1 MAKPFLKWAGGKSWL
16 IEHIEPLLP
25 PYLSSNSFTYVE
37 PFVGSGAMLF
47 WFLDRFPKMEKAIIN
62 DLNGDLINVYRT
74 ISSQPEELISIL
86 DIMQK
91 EYHLLEGDEDD
102 KKIYYYDKRDKFNL
116 RDCSNA
122 DHAALFI
129 FLNRTCFNGLYR
141 VNKSNKYNVPMGR
154 YKNPT
159 ICDRSNLLAVSEA
172 LKKVEI
178 RCGDYADTLIES
190 GNPIY
195 YFDPPYKPIS
205 VSSSFGA
212 YTKDGFGDGD
222 QVRLNKFCNI
232 LDGKGYNWFLS
243 NSDVRENGG
252 DNFFDDMYSKYN
264 ILRVN
269 AKRSINS
276 NKDGRG
282 LVSEIIINN
291 IYL

>member
-16 IEHIEPLLP
+16 IEHIESLLP
-25 PYLSSNSFTYVE
+25 PHLLSDSFTYVE

-62 DLNGDLINVYRT
+62 DLNPDLINVYKV
-74 ISSQPEELISIL
+74 IASNVNELISALSI
-86 DIMQK
+86 IEK
-91 EYHLLEGDEDD
+91 EYYSFIGEDN
-102 KKIYYYDKRDKFNL
+102 KKIYYYDKRDRYNL
-116 RDCSNA
+116 RECNNV

-141 VNKSNKYNVPMGR
+141 VNKDNKYNVPMGK
-154 YKNPT
+154 YKNPK
-159 ICDRSNLLAVSEA
+159 ICNRSNLWDVSEA

-222 QVRLNKFCNI
+222 QVRLKEFCDI

-276 NKDGRG
+276 DKDGRG

-291 IYL
+291 F

>member
-16 IEHIEPLLP
+16 IEHIESLLP
-25 PYLSSNSFTYVE
+25 PHLLSDSFTYVE

-62 DLNGDLINVYRT
+62 DLNPDLINVYKV
-74 ISSQPEELISIL
+74 IASNVNELISALSI
-86 DIMQK
+86 IEK
-91 EYHLLEGDEDD
+91 EYYSFIGEDN
-102 KKIYYYDKRDKFNL
+102 KKIYYYDKRDRYNL
-116 RDCSNA
+116 RECNNV

-141 VNKSNKYNVPMGR
+141 VNKDNKYNVPMGK
-154 YKNPT
+154 YKNPK
-159 ICDRSNLLAVSEA
+159 ICNRINLWDVSEA

-178 RCGDYADTLIES
+178 RCGDYTDTLIES

-222 QVRLNKFCNI
+222 QVRLKEFCDI

-276 NKDGRG
+276 DKDGRG

-291 IYL
+291 F

>member
-16 IEHIEPLLP
+16 IEHIESLLP
-25 PYLSSNSFTYVE
+25 PHLLSDSFTYVE

-62 DLNGDLINVYRT
+62 DLNPDLINVYKV
-74 ISSQPEELISIL
+74 IASNVNELISALSI
-86 DIMQK
+86 IEK
-91 EYHLLEGDEDD
+91 EYYSFIGEDN
-102 KKIYYYDKRDKFNL
+102 KKIYYYDKRDRYNL
-116 RDCSNA
+116 RECNNV

-141 VNKSNKYNVPMGR
+141 VNKDNKYNVPMGK
-154 YKNPT
+154 YKNPK
-159 ICDRSNLLAVSEA
+159 ICNRSNLWDVSEA

-178 RCGDYADTLIES
+178 RCGDYTDTLIES

-222 QVRLNKFCNI
+222 QVRLKEFCDI

-276 NKDGRG
+276 DKDGRG

-291 IYL
+291 F

>member
-1 MAKPFLKWAGGKSWL
+1 
-16 IEHIEPLLP
+16 
-25 PYLSSNSFTYVE
+25 LSDSFTYVE

-74 ISSQPEELISIL
+74 IALQPEELISIL
-86 DIMQK
+86 DILQK
-91 EYHLLEGDEDD
+91 EYHLLEDDEDG

-116 RDCSNA
+116 RDCSNV

-159 ICDRSNLLAVSEA
+159 ICDKSNLLAVSEA

-222 QVRLNKFCNI
+222 QVRLKEFCDI
-232 LDGKGYNWFLS
+232 LDDKGYNWLLS

-291 IYL
+291 IYR

>member
-25 PYLSSNSFTYVE
+25 PFLSSNSFTYVE

-74 ISSQPEELISIL
+74 IALQPEELISIL
-86 DIMQK
+86 DILQK
-91 EYHLLEGDEDD
+91 EYHLLEDDEDG

-116 RDCSNA
+116 RDCSNV

-159 ICDRSNLLAVSEA
+159 ICDRGNLLAVSEA

-190 GNPIY
+190 ENPIY

-222 QVRLNKFCNI
+222 QFRLKEFCDI

-243 NSDVRENGG
+243 NSDVRGNGG

-291 IYL
+291 IY

>member
-1 MAKPFLKWAGGKSWL
+1 
-16 IEHIEPLLP
+16 
-25 PYLSSNSFTYVE
+25 
-37 PFVGSGAMLF
+37 MLF

-74 ISSQPEELISIL
+74 IALQPEELISIL
-86 DIMQK
+86 DILQK
-91 EYHLLEGDEDD
+91 EYHLLEDDEDG

-116 RDCSNA
+116 RDCSNV

-190 GNPIY
+190 ENPIY

-222 QVRLNKFCNI
+222 QFRLKEFCDI

-243 NSDVRENGG
+243 NSDVRGNGG

>member
-74 ISSQPEELISIL
+74 IALQPEELISIL

-91 EYHLLEGDEDD
+91 EYHLLEDDEDG

-116 RDCSNA
+116 RDCSKV

-141 VNKSNKYNVPMGR
+141 VNKSNKYNVPMGK

-222 QVRLNKFCNI
+222 QVRLKEFCDI

>member
-25 PYLSSNSFTYVE
+25 PNLLSDSFTYVE

-47 WFLDRFPKMEKAIIN
+47 WFLDRFPRMEKAIIN
-62 DLNGDLINVYRT
+62 DLNDDLINVYRT
-74 ISSQPEELISIL
+74 IASHPEELISIL
-86 DIMQK
+86 DILQK
-91 EYHLLEGDEDD
+91 EYHFLEDD
-102 KKIYYYDKRDKFNL
+102 EEGKKIYYYDKRDKFNL
-116 RDCSNA
+116 RDCSNV
-122 DHAALFI
+122 DHSALFI

-205 VSSSFGA
+205 SSSSFGA

-222 QVRLNKFCNI
+222 QVRLKEFCDI
-232 LDGKGYNWFLS
+232 LDGKGYKWFLS

-252 DNFFDDMYSKYN
+252 DNFFDDIYSKYN

>member
-25 PYLSSNSFTYVE
+25 PYLSSSSFTYVE

-74 ISSQPEELISIL
+74 IALQPEELISIL

-91 EYHLLEGDEDD
+91 EYHLLEDDEDG

-116 RDCSNA
+116 RDCSNVN
-122 DHAALFI
+122 HAALFI

-222 QVRLNKFCNI
+222 QFRLKEFCDI
-232 LDGKGYNWFLS
+232 LDSKGYNWFLS

>member
-74 ISSQPEELISIL
+74 IALQPEELISIL
-86 DIMQK
+86 DILQK
-91 EYHLLEGDEDD
+91 EYHLLEDDEDG

-116 RDCSNA
+116 RDCSNV

-141 VNKSNKYNVPMGR
+141 VNKNNKYNVPMGR

-159 ICDRSNLLAVSEA
+159 ICDRNNLLAVSEA

-205 VSSSFGA
+205 ASSSFGA

-222 QVRLNKFCNI
+222 QFRLKEFCDI

-243 NSDVRENGG
+243 NSDVRGNGG
-252 DNFFDDMYSKYN
+252 DNFFDDMYSDYN

>member
-1 MAKPFLKWAGGKSWL
+1 
-16 IEHIEPLLP
+16 
-25 PYLSSNSFTYVE
+25 
-37 PFVGSGAMLF
+37 
-47 WFLDRFPKMEKAIIN
+47 
-62 DLNGDLINVYRT
+62 
-74 ISSQPEELISIL
+74 
-86 DIMQK
+86 
-91 EYHLLEGDEDD
+91 
-102 KKIYYYDKRDKFNL
+102 
-116 RDCSNA
+116 
-122 DHAALFI
+122 
-129 FLNRTCFNGLYR
+129 
-141 VNKSNKYNVPMGR
+141 MGR

-159 ICDRSNLLAVSEA
+159 ICDRGNLLAVSEA

-178 RCGDYADTLIES
+178 RCGDYADTLVES

-205 VSSSFGA
+205 ASSSFGA

-222 QVRLNKFCNI
+222 QFRLKEFCDI
-232 LDGKGYNWFLS
+232 LDSKGYNWFLS

>member
-25 PYLSSNSFTYVE
+25 PFLSSNSFTYVE

-74 ISSQPEELISIL
+74 IALQPEELISIL

-91 EYHLLEGDEDD
+91 EYHFLEDDEDG

-116 RDCSNA
+116 RDCSNV

-159 ICDRSNLLAVSEA
+159 ICDKNNLLAVSEA

-222 QVRLNKFCNI
+222 QFRLKEFCDI

-243 NSDVRENGG
+243 NSDVRGNGG
-252 DNFFDDMYSKYN
+252 DNFFDDMYSDYN

>member
-74 ISSQPEELISIL
+74 IALQPEELISIL
-86 DIMQK
+86 DILQK
-91 EYHLLEGDEDD
+91 EYHLLEDDEDG

-116 RDCSNA
+116 RDCSNV

-222 QVRLNKFCNI
+222 QFRLKEFCDI
-232 LDGKGYNWFLS
+232 LDGKGYKWVLS

>member
-25 PYLSSNSFTYVE
+25 PFLSSNSFTYVE

-74 ISSQPEELISIL
+74 ISLQPEELISIL

-91 EYHLLEGDEDD
+91 EYHFLEDDEDG

-116 RDCSNA
+116 RDCSNV

-159 ICDRSNLLAVSEA
+159 ICDKNNLLAVSEA

-222 QVRLNKFCNI
+222 QFRLKEFCDI

-243 NSDVRENGG
+243 NSDVRGNGG
-252 DNFFDDMYSKYN
+252 DNFFDDMYSDYN

>member
-25 PYLSSNSFTYVE
+25 PHLLSDSFTYVE

-62 DLNGDLINVYRT
+62 DLNPDLINVYKV
-74 ISSQPEELISIL
+74 IASNVNELISALSI
-86 DIMQK
+86 IEK
-91 EYHLLEGDEDD
+91 EYYSFIGEDN
-102 KKIYYYDKRDKFNL
+102 KKIYYYDKRDRYNL
-116 RDCSNA
+116 RECNNV

-141 VNKSNKYNVPMGR
+141 VNKDNKYNVPMGK
-154 YKNPT
+154 YKNPK
-159 ICDRSNLLAVSEA
+159 ICNRSNLWDVSEA

-178 RCGDYADTLIES
+178 RCGDYTDTLIES

-222 QVRLNKFCNI
+222 QVRLKEFCDI

-276 NKDGRG
+276 DKDGRG
-282 LVSEIIINN
+282 LVSEIIIKNF
-291 IYL
+291 

>member
-25 PYLSSNSFTYVE
+25 PHLSSNSFTYVE

-74 ISSQPEELISIL
+74 IALQPEELISIL

-91 EYHLLEGDEDD
+91 EYHFLEDDEDG

-116 RDCSNA
+116 RDCSNVN
-122 DHAALFI
+122 HAALFI

-159 ICDRSNLLAVSEA
+159 ICDRGNLLAVSEA

-178 RCGDYADTLIES
+178 RCGDYADTLVES

-222 QVRLNKFCNI
+222 QFRLKEFCDI
-232 LDGKGYNWFLS
+232 LDDKGYNWFLS

-252 DNFFDDMYSKYN
+252 DNFFDDMYSDYN

>member
-74 ISSQPEELISIL
+74 IALQPEELISIL
-86 DIMQK
+86 DILQK
-91 EYHLLEGDEDD
+91 EYHLLEDDEDG

-116 RDCSNA
+116 RNCSNV

-222 QVRLNKFCNI
+222 QLRLKEFCDI

>member
-25 PYLSSNSFTYVE
+25 PHLLSDSFTYVE

-47 WFLDRFPKMEKAIIN
+47 WFLDRFPKVEKAIIN
-62 DLNGDLINVYRT
+62 DLNLDLINVYKV
-74 ISSQPEELISIL
+74 IASNVNELISALSI
-86 DIMQK
+86 IEK
-91 EYHLLEGDEDD
+91 EYYSFIGEDN
-102 KKIYYYDKRDKFNL
+102 KKIYYYDKRDRYNL
-116 RDCSNA
+116 RECNNV

-141 VNKSNKYNVPMGR
+141 VNKDNKYNVPMGK
-154 YKNPT
+154 YKNPK
-159 ICDRSNLLAVSEA
+159 ICNRSNLWDVSEA

-222 QVRLNKFCNI
+222 QVRLKEFCDI

-276 NKDGRG
+276 DKDGRG

-291 IYL
+291 F

>member
-25 PYLSSNSFTYVE
+25 PFLSSNSFTYVE

-74 ISSQPEELISIL
+74 IALQPEELISIL

-91 EYHLLEGDEDD
+91 EYHFLEDDEDG

-116 RDCSNA
+116 RDCSNV

-159 ICDRSNLLAVSEA
+159 ICDRSNLLAVSKA

-190 GNPIY
+190 RNPIY

-222 QVRLNKFCNI
+222 QLRLKEFCDI

-243 NSDVRENGG
+243 NSDVRGNGG

>member
-74 ISSQPEELISIL
+74 IALQPEELISIL
-86 DIMQK
+86 DILQK
-91 EYHLLEGDEDD
+91 EYHLLEDDEDG

-116 RDCSNA
+116 RDCSNV

-159 ICDRSNLLAVSEA
+159 ICDRNNLLAVSEA

-222 QVRLNKFCNI
+222 QVRLKEFCDI
-232 LDGKGYNWFLS
+232 LDGKGYNWLLS
-243 NSDVRENGG
+243 NSDVRENSG
-252 DNFFDDMYSKYN
+252 DNFFDDMYSDYN

>member
-25 PYLSSNSFTYVE
+25 PHLLSDSFTYVE

-47 WFLDRFPKMEKAIIN
+47 WFLDRFPNMEKAIIN
-62 DLNGDLINVYRT
+62 DLNPDLINVYKV
-74 ISSQPEELISIL
+74 IASNVNELISALSI
-86 DIMQK
+86 IEK
-91 EYHLLEGDEDD
+91 EYYSFIGEDN
-102 KKIYYYDKRDKFNL
+102 KKIYYYDKRDRYNL
-116 RDCSNA
+116 RECNNV

-141 VNKSNKYNVPMGR
+141 VNKDNKYNVPMGK
-154 YKNPT
+154 YKNPK
-159 ICDRSNLLAVSEA
+159 ICNRSNLWDVSEA

-190 GNPIY
+190 ANPIY

-222 QVRLNKFCNI
+222 QVRLKEFCDI

-276 NKDGRG
+276 DKDGRG

-291 IYL
+291 F

>member
-25 PYLSSNSFTYVE
+25 PHLLSDSFTYVE

-62 DLNGDLINVYRT
+62 DLNPDLINVYKV
-74 ISSQPEELISIL
+74 IASNVNELISALSI
-86 DIMQK
+86 IEK
-91 EYHLLEGDEDD
+91 EYYSFIGEDN
-102 KKIYYYDKRDKFNL
+102 KKIYYYDKRDRYNL
-116 RDCSNA
+116 RECNNV

-141 VNKSNKYNVPMGR
+141 VNKDNKYNVPMGK
-154 YKNPT
+154 YKNPK
-159 ICDRSNLLAVSEA
+159 ICNRSNLWDVSEA

-178 RCGDYADTLIES
+178 RCGDYTDTLIES

-222 QVRLNKFCNI
+222 QVRLKEFCDI

-276 NKDGRG
+276 DKDGRG

-291 IYL
+291 F

>member
-74 ISSQPEELISIL
+74 IALQPEELISIL
-86 DIMQK
+86 DILQK
-91 EYHLLEGDEDD
+91 EYHLLEDDEDG

-116 RDCSNA
+116 RDCSNV

-222 QVRLNKFCNI
+222 QFRLKEFCDI
-232 LDGKGYNWFLS
+232 LDSKGYNWFLS

>member
-16 IEHIEPLLP
+16 IEHIESLLP
-25 PYLSSNSFTYVE
+25 PHLLSDSFTYVE

-62 DLNGDLINVYRT
+62 DLNPDLINVYKV
-74 ISSQPEELISIL
+74 IASNVNELISALSI
-86 DIMQK
+86 IEK
-91 EYHLLEGDEDD
+91 EYYSFIGEDN
-102 KKIYYYDKRDKFNL
+102 KKIYYYDKRDRYNL
-116 RDCSNA
+116 RECNNV

-141 VNKSNKYNVPMGR
+141 VNKDNKYNVPMGK
-154 YKNPT
+154 YKNPK
-159 ICDRSNLLAVSEA
+159 ICNRINLWDVSEA

-222 QVRLNKFCNI
+222 QVRLKEFCDI

-276 NKDGRG
+276 DKDGRG

-291 IYL
+291 F

>member
-74 ISSQPEELISIL
+74 IALQPEELISIL

-91 EYHLLEGDEDD
+91 EYHFLEDDEDG

-116 RDCSNA
+116 RDCSNV

-178 RCGDYADTLIES
+178 RCGDYADTLVES

-222 QVRLNKFCNI
+222 QLRLKEFCDI

-252 DNFFDDMYSKYN
+252 DNFFDDMYSDYN

-291 IYL
+291 I

>member
-74 ISSQPEELISIL
+74 IALQPEELISIL

-91 EYHLLEGDEDD
+91 EYHLLEDDEDG

-116 RDCSNA
+116 RDCSNV

-141 VNKSNKYNVPMGR
+141 VNKNNKYNVPMGR

-159 ICDRSNLLAVSEA
+159 ICDRNNLLAVSEA

-222 QVRLNKFCNI
+222 QVRLKEFCDI

-243 NSDVRENGG
+243 NSEVRGNGG
-252 DNFFDDMYSKYN
+252 DNFFDDMYSDYN

>member
-74 ISSQPEELISIL
+74 IALQPEELISIL

-91 EYHLLEGDEDD
+91 EYHFLEDDEDG

-116 RDCSNA
+116 RDCSNV

-178 RCGDYADTLIES
+178 RCGDYADTLVES

-222 QVRLNKFCNI
+222 QLRLKEFCDI

-252 DNFFDDMYSKYN
+252 DNFFDDMYSDYN

-269 AKRSINS
+269 AKKSINS

-291 IYL
+291 I